1 MEPQYGTFSSLM
13 LFMEGKIWFYQQRNR
28 LWKELIETHDYFT
41 EMSYLK
47 KKINANKR
55 KKASTET
62 TC

>member
-13 LFMEGKIWFYQQRNR
+13 LFMEGKIWFYQQRNC

>member
-13 LFMEGKIWFYQQRNR
+13 LFMEGKIWFYQQRNH